1 MLENRS
7 VDVKNMIG
15 NKDFFSREF
24 LIWLWYMSELDQG
37 HIKLDDKTSI
47 TVFIEDKLVLEELLG
62 DQEDLFKGGV
72 PSESPE
78 AKYAL
83 QSGKII
89 KECKIK
95 IIKGNASLSEQ
106 QFEWIFNFK
115 ATGFNISGIKLPS
128 VDVKD
133 YKEKL
138 RERMFFLEELYD
150 YLGAL
155 YKKFLNIRLDKP
167 TWDNELLKIKEWIGN
182 D

>member
-7 VDVKNMIG
+7 VDIKNMIG
-15 NKDFFSREF
+15 NKDFFAKEF

-37 HIKLDDKTSI
+37 HIKLKDDDI

-83 QSGKII
+83 RSGKII

-115 ATGFNISGIKLPS
+115 STSFNISGIKLPS

-138 RERMFFLEELYD
+138 KQRMMFLEELYD

-155 YKKFLNIRLDKP
+155 YKKFLEIRLNKP
-167 TWDNELLKIKEWIGN
+167 TWDQELLKIKEWIEN

>member
-15 NKDFFSREF
+15 NKDFFAKEF
-24 LIWLWYMSELDQG
+24 LIWLWYSSEQDQG
-37 HIKLDDKTSI
+37 HIKLKDEEI

-83 QSGKII
+83 KSGKII

-115 ATGFNISGIKLPS
+115 ANGFNISGIKLPS

-133 YKEKL
+133 YREKL
-138 RERMFFLEELYD
+138 RQRMMFLEELYD

-155 YKKFLNIRLDKP
+155 YKKFLTIRLDKP
-167 TWDNELLKIKEWIGN
+167 IWDKELVKIKEWIEN